1 MLLPRAFLAVE
12 YLDSNLKLLQMSRI
26 DHPDHLKARLLVPKL
41 NADRISSRQRMLY
54 SGELRTVTADVLRL
68 HLLEKWAAIAG
79 HSEYANEKI
88 ALDPGFRL
96 GGHSWLCLDNVA

>member
-1 MLLPRAFLAVE
+1 
-12 YLDSNLKLLQMSRI
+12 
-26 DHPDHLKARLLVPKL
+26 
-41 NADRISSRQRMLY
+41 MLY